1 VPFIDKKQTHVTPT
15 TITLNQLISHSEL
28 ADGINKMP
36 TTAIE
41 LGACDGLHSLH
52 AAAAITLLPFPISS

>member
-1 VPFIDKKQTHVTPT
+1 VTPT
-15 TITLNQLISHSEL
+15 ITKLNQLITHSEL

-52 AAAAITLLPFPISS
+52 AAAAIILLPFPISS